1 MSLLNVCKAVQVN
14 TDEEYAI
21 ATEAYECGYSVAF
34 SPKRDSKGNIVKE
47 QFPFYIQMV
56 YKPLCG
62 NYVRCYYKFKHPY
75 SLTFDEFIKEF
86 K

>member
-1 MSLLNVCKAVQVN
+1 MYNPSKAVQITNGV
-14 TDEEYAI
+14 EYDI
-21 ATEAYECGYSVAF
+21 FINRYDFGYSVAF
-34 SPKRDSKGNIVKE
+34 APKRDSKGDILKE

-62 NYVRCYYKFKHPY
+62 NYVRCYHKFKHPY
-75 SLTFDEFIKEF
+75 SLTFDEFIKGF